1 MWTGLGLL
9 SNDRVSV
16 PSALEHE
23 IPRIIEVLVV
33 MKLTSQTKSYGNASQ
48 KVIFFDDR
56 IVEVKINAKKRGSS
70 LSITCY
76 WYLTFPIH
84 ARSIRSAL

>member
-1 MWTGLGLL
+1 MMWTGLGLL

-33 MKLTSQTKSYGNASQ
+33 MKLTSQTKSYGNAS
-48 KVIFFDDR
+48 
-56 IVEVKINAKKRGSS
+56 
-70 LSITCY
+70 
-76 WYLTFPIH
+76 
-84 ARSIRSAL
+84 